1 MSEPHQ
7 VFMRRLL
14 LTVSVL
20 LLVSGA
26 AGLIAAEGHKP
37 ENAAKDSDAVVHGT
51 VSNVAE
57 SGEGAEHH
65 PVKIDVIDAFK
76 GNRIKLLGKNLSNT
90 VTVQVKGT
98 ERMDVS
104 TAADFTE
111 GEEVVVM
118 LEEQDD
124 RFYMTTGY
132 ATKYEVNNDTI
143 QLVAPERKNITVAE
157 MESIVEQTSNS
168 NGTSPGMRQGE
179 EGTESGFDII
189 AVLEA
194 AVNWVF

>member
-1 MSEPHQ
+1 MKSEIT
-7 VFMRRLL
+7 LTLALIL
-14 LTVSVL
+14 LTA
-20 LLVSGA
+20 GA
-26 AGLIAAEGHKP
+26 TGLIAAEGHKP

-51 VSNVAE
+51 VSNIAE
-57 SGEGAEHH
+57 SGDVAEHH
-65 PVKIDVIDAFK
+65 PVQIDVIDAFK
-76 GNRIKLLGKNLSNT
+76 GNRTKLLGKNLSNT

-98 ERMDVS
+98 ERLDVS

-132 ATKYEVNNDTI
+132 ATKYEVNNNTI

-168 NGTSPGMRQGE
+168 NSTSPGMQQGE